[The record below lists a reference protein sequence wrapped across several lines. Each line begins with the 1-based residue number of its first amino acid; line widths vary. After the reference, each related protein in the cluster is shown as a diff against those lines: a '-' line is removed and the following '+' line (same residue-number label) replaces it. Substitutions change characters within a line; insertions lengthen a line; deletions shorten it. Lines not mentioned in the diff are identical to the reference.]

1 MDGWH
6 SLLHFYYRSCLK
18 SATHTRREG
27 LRVWWYRAVKMAEG
41 RGAFRCSDVY
51 LWVGVWCGWL
61 YGWEEGGGRGE
72 DYYAA
77 MVDGGLV

>member
-1 MDGWH
+1 
-6 SLLHFYYRSCLK
+6 
-18 SATHTRREG
+18 
-27 LRVWWYRAVKMAEG
+27 MAEG
-41 RGAFRCSDVY
+41 RGGFRCSDVH

-61 YGWEEGGGRGE
+61 YGWEEGGGGE